1 MLPFQK
7 DRNSYFLFL
16 CSDRAASFVVS
27 TVTTTAVVLTSS
39 VAVLVTFT
47 SPISLPPSS
56 SQKRN
61 GSSVF
66 LPPAFAMVFV

>member
-7 DRNSYFLFL
+7 DKNSYFLFL

-27 TVTTTAVVLTSS
+27 TVTTAVVLTSS
-39 VAVLVTFT
+39 VAVWVTFT

-61 GSSVF
+61 GFSVF
-66 LPPAFAMVFV
+66 FPPAFAMVFV